1 MSLTYLLINF
11 AIISVPL
18 CYTRYKRIAYYRQLT
33 AVGFSILVV
42 SSCYLIWDIFV
53 TARGEW
59 GFNSRYLTGIKIINL
74 PLEEILFFI
83 TVPYSCLFIYEA
95 ILQTTKNSDFK
106 IPNSAIIAVIVLLTA
121 ASLVFYRQGY
131 TMKALASCAVF
142 LGATL
147 PLDRSLIRSKQYW
160 LWLAVCYIP
169 FLIFNSVLTALP
181 VVQYNSAAIWGIR
194 VGTIPVEDF
203 FYNYSM
209 LSFYVL
215 FYRMMRNKTAK

>member
-1 MSLTYLLINF
+1 MSLTYLLINL

-18 CYTRYKRIAYYRQLT
+18 CYTAHKRIGYYRQLP

-42 SSCYLIWDIFV
+42 SSCYLVWDIFV

-59 GFNSRYLTGIKIINL
+59 SFNSRYLTGIKIVNL

-95 ILQTTKNSDFK
+95 LLQTTKNSCFK
-106 IPNSAIIAVIVLLTA
+106 IPTAVVISVIVLLTA
-121 ASLVFYRQGY
+121 ASILFYRQGY
-131 TMKALASCAVF
+131 TMKALASCAF
-142 LGATL
+142 FIAAALA
-147 PLDRSLIRSKQYW
+147 LDRSLLKSKQYW

-181 VVQYNSAAIWGIR
+181 VVEYNSAAIWGVR
-194 VGTIPVEDF
+194 VGTIPLEDF
-203 FYNYSM
+203 FYNFSM

-215 FYRMMRNKTAK
+215 FYRVMRNKTAK